1 MIMLNELLKIRYP
14 LMQGG
19 MAQVATGAFAAA
31 VSTAGGLGI
40 IATGGFTAPELREQI
55 AILRQRT
62 DKPFG
67 VNLMLMHPEANELA
81 EIIASERV
89 PVVTTGAGDPSRY
102 VKQWK
107 AAGSLVIPVI
117 PSVALARRM
126 ERAGADAVIAEGT
139 ESGGHVGELTTM
151 ALVPQVVD
159 ALTIPVVAA
168 GGIASGRQL
177 CAALALGAIGA
188 QIGTVLLASDECPVH
203 ANYKEAVLN
212 AKDTGT
218 VVTGR
223 RSGTPVRALKN
234 RMTREYLK
242 LEERKAS
249 REELEELSL
258 GSLRRAVFEGDDL
271 RGTFMCGQVAGMV
284 REIRPVATILA
295 SLAEEYEQTRKRL
308 PSLEKGKRPFADP
321 NTERLTNP

>member
-1 MIMLNELLKIRYP
+1 
-14 LMQGG
+14 
-19 MAQVATGAFAAA
+19 
-31 VSTAGGLGI
+31 
-40 IATGGFTAPELREQI
+40 
-55 AILRQRT
+55 
-62 DKPFG
+62 
-67 VNLMLMHPEANELA
+67 
-81 EIIASERV
+81 
-89 PVVTTGAGDPSRY
+89 
-102 VKQWK
+102 
-107 AAGSLVIPVI
+107 
-117 PSVALARRM
+117 
-126 ERAGADAVIAEGT
+126 
-139 ESGGHVGELTTM
+139 M

-159 ALTIPVVAA
+159 ALTIPVIAA

-188 QIGTVLLASDECPVH
+188 QLGTVLLASDECPVH
-203 ANYKEAVLN
+203 ANYKEAILN

-223 RSGTPVRALKN
+223 LSGTPVRALKN

-295 SLAEEYEQTRKRL
+295 SLMEEYEQVRRGL
-308 PSLEKGKRPFADP
+308 PSLGKGDGADP
-321 NTERLTNP
+321 DTERPMHP

>member
-1 MIMLNELLKIRYP
+1 MLNELLKIRYP

-31 VSTAGGLGI
+31 VSAAGGLGI
-40 IATGGFTAPELREQI
+40 IATGGFRAAELREQI
-55 AILRQRT
+55 AELRQRT

-67 VNLMLMHPEANELA
+67 VNLMLMHPEAAELA
-81 EIIASERV
+81 EIIAEERV

-102 VKQWK
+102 IERWK
-107 AAGSLVIPVI
+107 AVGSLVIPVI
-117 PSVALARRM
+117 PSVALALRM
-126 ERAGADAVIAEGT
+126 ERAGASAVIAEGT

-159 ALTIPVVAA
+159 ALTIPVIAA

-177 CAALALGAIGA
+177 CAAVALGAIGA
-188 QIGTVLLASDECPVH
+188 QIGTVLLASSECPIH
-203 ANYKEAVLN
+203 EKYKQAVLS
-212 AKDTGT
+212 ARDTGT

-223 RSGTPVRALKN
+223 SSGTPVRALKN

-242 LEERKAS
+242 LEERHAS
-249 REELEELSL
+249 REELEELTL
-258 GSLRRAVFEGDDL
+258 GSLRRAVFEGDNE

-295 SLAEEYEQTRKRL
+295 TLMEEYEQARKEL
-308 PSLEKGKRPFADP
+308 PALNGSPEGRTDA
-321 NTERLTNP
+321 